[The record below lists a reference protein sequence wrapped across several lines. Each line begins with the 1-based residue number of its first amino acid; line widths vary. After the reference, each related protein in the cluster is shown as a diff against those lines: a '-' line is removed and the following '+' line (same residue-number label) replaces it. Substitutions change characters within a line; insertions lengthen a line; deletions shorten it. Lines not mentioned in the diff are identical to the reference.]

1 MFDTAW
7 KAILPHEFAC
17 VLVAR
22 NKNVNIYTRI
32 LASYFMTR
40 IVIYLFLLIPLS
52 QISAQEMSYTNSLLV
67 PYFDHGKWGY
77 SDTLGQM
84 LIQPQYE
91 SATFFRSHHRSTQQP
106 SARVSLKGQYGIINE
121 ADEAIVPFQYDT
133 LIYANNLLTLPDSF
147 NLFLAR
153 KKRKMY
159 LVDDRGNQY
168 LSKMDTL
175 ISTFYCSKTVLG
187 RKNGTYR
194 LYTHLGKRFVEQS
207 FIRLFSSED
216 LNFYPD
222 DGDISLILMTAD
234 SVFHVIGQELKQ
246 YSAKEV
252 FKTAAPAAYFWD
264 PSHPGTAQGVR
275 KLSPR
280 MQRLKT
286 ELQLDSIDR
295 KGVFYDGSRDKVI
308 FQRVVKAGKR
318 LLLDMKHESLLDLE
332 VDDVTAI
339 LDYSGYSG
347 IKEKYGF
354 QYLFVA
360 HKNGKTGILT
370 ETGEIYLPFMY
381 DSIHTQNYDFD
392 HLVYPKLNGKYG
404 IKLLFSPYEMIP
416 HRYEAVAKGIS
427 LDVSRSWS
435 FAVFRVTYKGKTL
448 FVGENGVEYFSVD

>member
-1 MFDTAW
+1 
-7 KAILPHEFAC
+7 
-17 VLVAR
+17 
-22 NKNVNIYTRI
+22 
-32 LASYFMTR
+32 
-40 IVIYLFLLIPLS
+40 
-52 QISAQEMSYTNSLLV
+52 MSYTNSLLV

-106 SARVSLKGQYGIINE
+106 SARVSLKGRYGIINE
-121 ADEAIVPFQYDT
+121 VGEAIVPLQYDT
-133 LIYANNLLTLPDSF
+133 LIYANNLLTFPDSF

-153 KKRKMY
+153 KKRKMF
-159 LVDDRGNQY
+159 LVDDRGNKY

-175 ISTFYCSKTVLG
+175 ISTFYCNKTVLG
-187 RKNGTYR
+187 RKNGAYR
-194 LYTHLGKRFVEQS
+194 LYTHLGKQFVEQS

-222 DGDISLILMTAD
+222 DGSISLILMTAD

-252 FKTAAPAAYFWD
+252 FKTPAPAAYFWD

-275 KLSPR
+275 KLSPS

-295 KGVFYDGSRDKVI
+295 RGLFYGSDHIDPI
-308 FQRVVKAGKR
+308 FQRVFKDGKR
-318 LLLDMKHESLLDLE
+318 RLLSLKEQSLLDLE

-339 LDYSGYSG
+339 LDYSGYASV
-347 IKEKYGF
+347 KAKYGF
-354 QYLFVA
+354 RFLFVA
-360 HKNGKTGILT
+360 QREGKTGILT

-392 HLVYPKLNGKYG
+392 QVIYPKLNGKYG
-404 IKLLFSPYEMIP
+404 IKLLFSTYELIP
-416 HRYEAVAKGIS
+416 PRYEAAAKGIS

-435 FAVFRVTYKGKTL
+435 FVVFRVTYKGKTL